1 MAHLIDA
8 HSQINP
14 LCLINASP
22 LMLSLYCP
30 HENCS
35 KILGKNKKERN
46 HSNYSV
52 SFLINKDL
60 PIASC
65 SKSHVK

>member
-8 HSQINP
+8 HSQINT

-22 LMLSLYCP
+22 LMLSLYWP
-30 HENCS
+30 HDSYS
-35 KILGKNKKERN
+35 KILGKSKKERN

-52 SFLINKDL
+52 SCLIKKDL